1 VASYYGPSGRPLG
14 LNEWATLFE
23 LRGLDPDDSWWRRRS
38 LAPGGAVSTVWLGID
53 HSFGSGP
60 PLYWETMFFGCYDLD
75 EEMLRHPSRPAAF
88 DAHRTI
94 VRWLWLDHAARV
106 LVSAAV
112 LAVVVIAASLT

>member
-1 VASYYGPSGRPLG
+1 MARYYGPGGGSLG

-38 LAPGGAVSTVWLGID
+38 RVPGGEVSTVWLGID

-60 PLYWETMFFGCYDLD
+60 PLYWETMIFGCYDRD

-88 DAHRTI
+88 SAHRAL
-94 VRWLWLDHAARV
+94 VRGLWLAHAARV
-106 LVSAAV
+106 LAAAAV
-112 LAVVVIAASLT
+112 LAAVVIAASLT